1 MINVNVSQMLPENN
15 SWVSDLLCYLPFLWQ
30 DLSTVLMD
38 IQIQAWRK
46 LHLHAWQNI
55 NWMENNNNK
64 KKKKTEK
71 RERKKKKSLSEEKL
85 GPKAPLIKDTI
96 CRILAEVESWMQ
108 HA

>member
-64 KKKKTEK
+64 KKKKQKKEK
-71 RERKKKKSLSEEKL
+71 GKKKKVYQRKNL
-85 GPKAPLIKDTI
+85 APRLHLLKIPY
-96 CRILAEVESWMQ
+96 AES
-108 HA
+108 

>member
-15 SWVSDLLCYLPFLWQ
+15 SWVSDLLWYLPFLWQ

-55 NWMENNNNK
+55 NWMENK
-64 KKKKTEK
+64 KKKNRKK
-71 RERKKKKSLSEEKL
+71 RKEKKKSLSEEKL